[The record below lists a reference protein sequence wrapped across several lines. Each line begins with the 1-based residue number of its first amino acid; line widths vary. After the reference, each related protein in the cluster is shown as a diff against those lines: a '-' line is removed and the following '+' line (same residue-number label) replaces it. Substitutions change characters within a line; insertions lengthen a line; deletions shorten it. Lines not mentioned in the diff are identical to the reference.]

1 MIHSASNG
9 VINSSSLCL
18 VPGQLVRVVYLDA
31 VCLNDSGNSF
41 DAALLACMLALKNGT
56 LFLVICTSVLCLLLA
71 KLFVPELDNKLVWFI
86 STTRIL
92 VNLLRSNASLCRFIM
107 AYSTD
112 RKCDFSIDALLI
124 S

>member
-56 LFLVICTSVLCLLLA
+56 LFLVICTSVLCLLA
-71 KLFVPELDNKLVWFI
+71 KLFVPELDEQAGMVYINDKNSRQSFEIKCFPV
-86 STTRIL
+86 
-92 VNLLRSNASLCRFIM
+92 SLHYGLFNG
-107 AYSTD
+107 S
-112 RKCDFSIDALLI
+112 
-124 S
+124 